1 MSMKF
6 GLVIASAAI
15 AALAFSPAY
24 AGGNNTNKNRN
35 VSNSYSSAGAASSSS
50 SKSSGNTTTFND
62 RLQAPGL
69 GSFGGGGC
77 PEGLMLSVPGGGIG
91 FQVQCKEFKQQMK
104 YGVVNGAFGRDGTRR
119 WLCESDK
126 SLYTLP
132 ACRAYRMENG
142 RRR

>member
-1 MSMKF
+1 MTRNVLALACLA
-6 GLVIASAAI
+6 GLSTFAFISEASAK
-15 AALAFSPAY
+15 S
-24 AGGNNTNKNRN
+24 N
-35 VSNSYSSAGAASSSS
+35 VTVAQSHSESTSNSNASSNA
-50 SKSSGNTTTFND
+50 SGNKTTFND

-69 GSFGGGGC
+69 GSFGGGEC

-91 FQVQCKEFKQQMK
+91 FQVQCREYKQMMK
-104 YGVVNGAFGRDGTRR
+104 YNVINGAFGRDGTRR

-142 RRR
+142 RRK